1 MENLTG
7 GKNEKKMSEDKN
19 GEPSTQNIEKYIA
32 DSLLPFLVVQ
42 EFVEKF
48 DIWYIT

>member
-7 GKNEKKMSEDKN
+7 GKIEKRMSEDKKK
-19 GEPSTQNIEKYIA
+19 GEPSTQNIEKYRA
-32 DSLLPFLVVQ
+32 VNLLPFLVML

-48 DIWYIT
+48 DI